1 MCILMDDIYIY
12 VLMCIL
18 MNDIYIHV
26 LMCILMDVHAMPW
39 VLAHTH
45 T

>member
-1 MCILMDDIYIY
+1 MDDIYIY

-39 VLAHTH
+39 VLAHSH

>member
-39 VLAHTH
+39 VLAHSH